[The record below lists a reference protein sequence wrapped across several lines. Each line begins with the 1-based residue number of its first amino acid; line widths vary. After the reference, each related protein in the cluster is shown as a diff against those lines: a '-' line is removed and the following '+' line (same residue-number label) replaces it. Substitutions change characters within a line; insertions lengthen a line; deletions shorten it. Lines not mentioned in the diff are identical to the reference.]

1 MQIKAR
7 FIGGGRHIGTTLL
20 GYRYL
25 SPIDREVGPGWDP
38 IDMLFLRCWGKR

>member
-20 GYRYL
+20 GYR
-25 SPIDREVGPGWDP
+25 PVAGRHTA
-38 IDMLFLRCWGKR
+38 